1 MNPRHTLT
9 GQLAGGF
16 IESKLTLVLMIAAV
30 IFGIWAV
37 LSTPREE
44 NPQISMPAAAVQAVL
59 PGAEPDEM
67 EAKVIR
73 PLEAIINQIPGVDHY
88 WSTAV
93 DSAAVVVVQF
103 KVGENKEES
112 LVKLADRIVGGRAEL
127 PADMLGPWVKS
138 ADVDDVPILAVSLVS
153 EKYGDEGLRRIAW
166 DVLDRLMGLED
177 ISTVDVIG
185 GRDRELIVEI
195 DPARL
200 ESFGLSFASVT
211 AAVRAAGSAGPLG
224 TTVTSPSAPGQCDQV
239 CC

>member
-16 IESKLTLVLMIAAV
+16 IESKLTLVLMIAAL

-88 WSTAV
+88 WSTLWILLL
-93 DSAAVVVVQF
+93 SWWCSS
-103 KVGENKEES
+103 KSERTKKS
-112 LVKLADRIVGGRAEL
+112 LWSSL
-127 PADMLGPWVKS
+127 PT
-138 ADVDDVPILAVSLVS
+138 VS
-153 EKYGDEGLRRIAW
+153 
-166 DVLDRLMGLED
+166 
-177 ISTVDVIG
+177 
-185 GRDRELIVEI
+185 
-195 DPARL
+195 
-200 ESFGLSFASVT
+200 
-211 AAVRAAGSAGPLG
+211 SAGVPNCRPICLG
-224 TTVTSPSAPGQCDQV
+224 RG
-239 CC
+239 

>member
-16 IESKLTLVLMIAAV
+16 IESKLTLVLMIAAL
-30 IFGIWAV
+30 IFANIVQAIAFAFSRTANKAIITEV
-37 LSTPREE
+37 VEE

-112 LVKLADRIVGGRAEL
+112 LVKLADRIVGVPNCRPICLGR
-127 PADMLGPWVKS
+127 G
-138 ADVDDVPILAVSLVS
+138 
-153 EKYGDEGLRRIAW
+153 
-166 DVLDRLMGLED
+166 
-177 ISTVDVIG
+177 
-185 GRDRELIVEI
+185 
-195 DPARL
+195 
-200 ESFGLSFASVT
+200 
-211 AAVRAAGSAGPLG
+211 
-224 TTVTSPSAPGQCDQV
+224 
-239 CC
+239 

>member
-1 MNPRHTLT
+1 M
-9 GQLAGGF
+9 
-16 IESKLTLVLMIAAV
+16 
-30 IFGIWAV
+30 
-37 LSTPREE
+37 
-44 NPQISMPAAAVQAVL
+44 
-59 PGAEPDEM
+59 
-67 EAKVIR
+67 
-73 PLEAIINQIPGVDHY
+73 
-88 WSTAV
+88 

-195 DPARL
+195 DPGKA
-200 ESFGLSFASVT
+200 
-211 AAVRAAGSAGPLG
+211 
-224 TTVTSPSAPGQCDQV
+224 
-239 CC
+239 

>member
-1 MNPRHTLT
+1 MNPRHSLT

-16 IESKLTLVLMIAAV
+16 IESKLTLVLMIAAL

-112 LVKLADRIVGGRAEL
+112 LVKLADRIVGGRA
-127 PADMLGPWVKS
+127 ACRIDFNNQFAITS
-138 ADVDDVPILAVSLVS
+138 ADNVN
-153 EKYGDEGLRRIAW
+153 
-166 DVLDRLMGLED
+166 
-177 ISTVDVIG
+177 
-185 GRDRELIVEI
+185 GRDVF
-195 DPARL
+195 
-200 ESFGLSFASVT
+200 ESHQSIENIPGNPPQPFI
-211 AAVRAAGSAGPLG
+211 AVFF
-224 TTVTSPSAPGQCDQV
+224 
-239 CC
+239 

>member
-16 IESKLTLVLMIAAV
+16 IESKLTLVLMIAAL

-103 KVGENKEES
+103 KVGEQRRVSGQACRPYRRRACRTAGRYAWAVGEE
-112 LVKLADRIVGGRAEL
+112 
-127 PADMLGPWVKS
+127 
-138 ADVDDVPILAVSLVS
+138 
-153 EKYGDEGLRRIAW
+153 RRC
-166 DVLDRLMGLED
+166 R
-177 ISTVDVIG
+177 
-185 GRDRELIVEI
+185 
-195 DPARL
+195 
-200 ESFGLSFASVT
+200 
-211 AAVRAAGSAGPLG
+211 
-224 TTVTSPSAPGQCDQV
+224 
-239 CC
+239 

>member
-9 GQLAGGF
+9 GQLAGAF
-16 IESKLTLVLMIAAV
+16 IESKLTLVLMIAAL

-195 DPARL
+195 DPGKARKFWAFFC
-200 ESFGLSFASVT
+200 ERDRC
-211 AAVRAAGSAGPLG
+211 RARSRFCRALRNNGDKGH
-224 TTVTSPSAPGQCDQV
+224 
-239 CC
+239 